1 MPKITTSESR
11 AAKQG
16 HTAKPYKDPR
26 TNDAVSKQ
34 NATRY
39 ANGHAI
45 VKSDVVNELV
55 AWTMVNGTRVEIRVP
70 SNKWT
75 MVNGI
80 SVETHVYEKVKQ
92 LGNREIDYVLDPSH
106 FLPHLPHRRR
116 LSDGYLKHVEEYL
129 GLFRKHIRL

>member
-80 SVETHVYEKVKQ
+80 SKYEKIKQ
-92 LGNREIDYVLDPSH
+92 LYNREIDYVLDPSH
-106 FLPHLPHRRR
+106 FLPPLPHRRR
-116 LSDGYLKHVEEYL
+116 QSDGYLKNVEEYV
-129 GLFRKHIRL
+129 GLFRKPIRL